1 METFLIKAAQL
12 IVALAFL
19 VVVHEFGHYLFA
31 RIFGIKVEKFYL
43 FFNPWFTVAKWK
55 PKPAKHP
62 KLDKEGRPVPTW
74 RDTEYGL
81 GWLPLGGYC
90 KIAGMIDESMDTEQ
104 MKQEPQPWEFRTK
117 AAYKRLL
124 VMAGGVLFNFILAI
138 LIYAGIALYWGE
150 KYVPLDC
157 YTEGFDYVDAAQKV
171 GFRNGDLP
179 LMVNG
184 KPLDPQEMDFPL
196 KMAEAKTV
204 TVLRNGTDTVELAI
218 PDNFIFRLND
228 AKGFLTP
235 RVPVYVDK
243 LVSGEPALEAGVKV
257 GDHIIAVD
265 TISTRAYSELTPAL
279 QKYANKPTT
288 ITVERDGQTLKLPIT
303 PNEFGKLGFQLK
315 APTDVLKTVVIRYNL
330 LESLPKGWEMGTGML
345 TTYVGSMKHV
355 VSKEGAQSLGGF
367 GALGNMFPE
376 RWNWYSFWQITA
388 FLSVALAFM
397 NILPI
402 PGLDGGHILFLL
414 YEIVVRRK
422 PSEKFL
428 IMAQYIGMA
437 FLIILL
443 LYANGNDII
452 RAFR

>member
-1 METFLIKAAQL
+1 MESFLIKAAQL

-19 VVVHEFGHYLFA
+19 VVIHEFGHYLFA

-55 PKPAKHP
+55 PKASKRP
-62 KLDKEGRPVPTW
+62 KLDRDGNPKPSW

-104 MKQEPQPWEFRTK
+104 MQQAPQPWEFRTK
-117 AAYKRLL
+117 SAYKRLL

-138 LIYAGIALYWGE
+138 FIYAGIALHWGD
-150 KYVPLDC
+150 KYIPLNA
-157 YTEGFDYVDAAQKV
+157 YTEGFDYVDAAQQV

-179 LMVNG
+179 LAVDG
-184 KPLDPQEMDFPL
+184 KPLDPNRMDFPL
-196 KMAEAKTV
+196 LMAEAKRV
-204 TVLRNGTDTVELAI
+204 SVLRNHTDTVEIVI

-228 AKGFLTP
+228 NKGFLSP
-235 RVPVYVDK
+235 RMPVYVDK
-243 LVSGEPALEAGVKV
+243 LVNGEAAIQAGIKE

-265 TISTRAYSELTPAL
+265 TISTKAYSDLTPAL
-279 QKYANKPTT
+279 EKYAGKPTT
-288 ITVERDGQTLKLPIT
+288 VTVEREGKTLVLPVT
-303 PNEFGKLGFQLK
+303 PNEYGKLGFQLRP
-315 APTDVLKTVVIRYNL
+315 ATDVLETVTVRYNL
-330 LESLPKGWEMGTGML
+330 LQAFPKGIQMGTNML

-355 VSKEGAQSLGGF
+355 FSKEGAQSLGGF
-367 GALGNMFPE
+367 GALGNMFPDQ
-376 RWNWYSFWQITA
+376 WNWYAFWQITA

-414 YEIVVRRK
+414 YEMVVRRK

-428 IMAQYIGMA
+428 IMAQYAGMA

-452 RAFR
+452 RALK